1 MLPPT
6 LSETKLALLLKGPRK
21 VWGSLLRP
29 LEMEQQQQ
37 QILSENSLSD
47 EDYIEDI
54 VENNMGQ
61 NLVYAGICWYILHL
75 ITF

>member
-6 LSETKLALLLKGPRK
+6 LSKTKLALLLKGLRK

-37 QILSENSLSD
+37 ILSKNSLSD
-47 EDYIEDI
+47 EDCIEDI
-54 VENNMGQ
+54 VEANMGQ
-61 NLVYAGICWYILHL
+61 NMVYAGRNKNFLLSLHV
-75 ITF
+75 